1 MSDAAHIITWN
12 GTDVPPEL
20 SHTPPGRYR
29 LVAVDADDFA
39 LTDALAAKIERG
51 RADVREG
58 RTVSWETVKA
68 EIAAT
73 LAARPTR

>member
-1 MSDAAHIITWN
+1 MADAAHVITWN

-29 LVAVDADDFA
+29 LVAVDTEDFA
-39 LTDALAAKIERG
+39 LTEALAAKIERG

-58 RTVSWETVKA
+58 RTVAWESVKA
-68 EIAAT
+68 DITAT
-73 LAARPTR
+73 LTAHTRR